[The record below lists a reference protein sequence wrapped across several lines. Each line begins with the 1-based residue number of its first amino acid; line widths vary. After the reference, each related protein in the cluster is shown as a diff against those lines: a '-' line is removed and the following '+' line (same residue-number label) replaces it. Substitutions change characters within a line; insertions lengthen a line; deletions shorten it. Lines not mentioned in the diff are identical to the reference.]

1 MKRNQGI
8 FCSFVALL
16 LAVMIL
22 LPVSALAD
30 VVGDCMPDPIYTP
43 DMPEYHC
50 VQGGSYYV
58 QGFYDLAIE
67 SYNKALEIDPA
78 YGNAFHGLAYTYRAQ
93 GRLDLAIEFYGEVIR
108 VQPEYAQPYQSRAEI
123 YQFIGR
129 YEDAENDL
137 NRFIELFGQYP
148 VPYLARGDFYINRR
162 DYASAANDYAT
173 AIERN
178 PNLFEAYIKTAG
190 ALLLYGKA
198 TEAAEVFAHALTLS
212 GGAQP

>member
-1 MKRNQGI
+1 
-8 FCSFVALL
+8 
-16 LAVMIL
+16 
-22 LPVSALAD
+22 
-30 VVGDCMPDPIYTP
+30 MPDPIYTP

-50 VQGGSYYV
+50 EQGGSYYA
-58 QGFYDLAIE
+58 QGLFDLAIE
-67 SYNKALEIDPA
+67 SYNKALEIDPEN
-78 YGNAFHGLAYTYRAQ
+78 GNAFYGLAYTYRAQ

-137 NRFIELFGQYP
+137 NRFIELFRQYP
-148 VPYLARGDFYINRR
+148 VPYLARGDFYMNRR

-178 PNLFEAYIKTAG
+178 PNLLETYIKTAG
-190 ALLLYGKA
+190 ALLLSDN
-198 TEAAEVFAHALTLS
+198 AAEASEVFTYALALS
-212 GGAQP
+212 GGAQPQTSKGTSGIMTIEEIDTDERR